1 MWALNACMGRT
12 CGGPNELGLPAAHRS
27 LYRPSPFPGQ
37 RFGLFLLRQFD
48 KFKEEQAC
56 ETENRFKE
64 MSGLLHEQSTTID
77 GLRSSLARLSKQ
89 GPRGGTRR

>member
-1 MWALNACMGRT
+1 MEGQTKSDCPPLTDRFTA
-12 CGGPNELGLPAAHRS
+12 PP
-27 LYRPSPFPGQ
+27 PFPGQ